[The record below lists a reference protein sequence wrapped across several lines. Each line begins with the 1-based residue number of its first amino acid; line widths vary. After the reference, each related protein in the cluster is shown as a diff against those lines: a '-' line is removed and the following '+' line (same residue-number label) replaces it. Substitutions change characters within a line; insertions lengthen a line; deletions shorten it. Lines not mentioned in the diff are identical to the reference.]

1 MVKEFSLKQSA
12 DLKLSENFKVKEFAC
27 KDNSD
32 KVLIDIDLIDK
43 LQRLR
48 DYLGKPITI
57 TSGYRID
64 SYNKQC
70 GGADNSY
77 HLKGMA
83 ADIYCDG
90 VKPIVIALWAEF
102 NGLGGIGIYLNR
114 DREFVHLDVRPNKYR
129 WVNKSG
135 TNQAINN
142 IVDLL

>member
-32 KVLIDIDLIDK
+32 KVLIDTDLIDK

-57 TSGYRID
+57 TSGYRTD

-77 HLKGMA
+77 HLKGQA
-83 ADIYCDG
+83 VDIYCSG

-102 NGLGGIGIYLNR
+102 NGLGGIGVYLNR
-114 DREFVHLDVRPNKYR
+114 SQEFVHLDTRQQKYMWINK
-129 WVNKSG
+129 NG
-135 TNQAINN
+135 INQAIKSV
-142 IVDLL
+142 IDLL